1 MGSFGTRL
9 KAKSGNRIRQ
19 RFVEGCFLEV
29 RLDSMKIIILTG
41 GIGSGKSTVGTILKV
56 LGAAVIDSDRL
67 GREALDPGTPGFK
80 ETVETFGQD
89 ILTVHGVID
98 RPKLGR
104 IVFNNPE
111 ALMKL
116 NRIVHPRVDAVI
128 EERLQ
133 EYRKQGFRA
142 VFIEMA
148 ILAKAP
154 YMEKVDAV
162 WVVRAPRETI
172 LERLQGRG
180 VDPKDAL
187 ARMANQPPVEERI
200 KDNLTIITNDGDKAG
215 LKQKIKKLWEGL

>member
-1 MGSFGTRL
+1 
-9 KAKSGNRIRQ
+9 
-19 RFVEGCFLEV
+19 
-29 RLDSMKIIILTG
+29 MKIIILTG

-56 LGAAVIDSDRL
+56 LGAEVIDSDRL

-80 ETVETFGQD
+80 ETIEAFGQD
-89 ILTVHGVID
+89 ILTANGAID
-98 RPKLGR
+98 RTKLGR

-116 NRIVHPRVDAVI
+116 NRIVHPRVDDVI

-133 EYRKQGFRA
+133 ECKKQGVRA

-154 YMEKVDAV
+154 YMERVDEV
-162 WVVRAPRETI
+162 WVVRAPRQTI

-180 VDPKDAL
+180 VDQKDAL

-200 KDNLTIITNDGDKAG
+200 KDNLTIIVNDGDKAD
-215 LKQKIKKLWEGL
+215 LKLKIKKLWEGL